1 MTYSLRV
8 SPSADPPGGAA
19 APRHPRCPTRT
30 RLYQR
35 GKVIAEN
42 FPPADLSEMLEAHP
56 DSAAWLD
63 LFDPDPE
70 DLHIVTEEFG
80 LHPLAVEDAIQ
91 DHQRPKV
98 DRYRSHLFLNAYA
111 VQVDWDEPLPSVHK
125 AEISAFITPR
135 ALITVQK
142 AAFDID
148 AVVARWDSDTDKPSA
163 HQVGALLHGLL
174 DVIVDGHYDLV
185 LRMDEAIDV
194 LDDALF
200 DPRPPMDIRRRGYA
214 LRRSQAELRRAVAP
228 MGEVLAQLMR
238 SDSHVV
244 ETDLAPY
251 YRDVADQAQRASDA
265 LDHGRERVS
274 GILDA
279 NLNEQGNR
287 LNEITKKLAA
297 WAAIIAVPT
306 AVTGYYGQNVP
317 YPGFGQHWGWIFST
331 TVIVVLAGG
340 LYLLLRNRDW
350 L

>member
-1 MTYSLRV
+1 
-8 SPSADPPGGAA
+8 
-19 APRHPRCPTRT
+19 
-30 RLYQR
+30 
-35 GKVIAEN
+35 VIAEG
-42 FPPADLSEMLEAHP
+42 FPAADISELLQAHQ
-56 DSAAWLD
+56 DSTVWLD
-63 LFDPDPE
+63 LFDPDEE

-91 DHQRPKV
+91 DHQRAKV
-98 DRYRSHLFLNAYA
+98 DRYRTHLFLNAYA
-111 VQVDWDEPLPSVHK
+111 VQVDWDAPAPSVHK

-135 ALITVQK
+135 ALVTVQK

-148 AVVARWDSDTDKPSA
+148 SVVARWDSDTDKPTA
-163 HQVGALLHGLL
+163 HQVGALVHGLL
-174 DVIVDGHYDLV
+174 DVIVDEHYDVV
-185 LRMDEAIDV
+185 LRMDEAIDA

-200 DPRPPMDIRRRGYA
+200 DPRGDIDIRRRGYA
-214 LRRSQAELRRAVAP
+214 LRRSQSELRRAVAP
-228 MGEVLAQLMR
+228 MGEVLAQIMR
-238 SDSHVV
+238 SDSHLM
-244 ETDLAPY
+244 EPDLAPY
-251 YRDVADQAQRASDA
+251 YRDVADQVMRAADT
-265 LDHGRERVS
+265 LDNGRERVG

-317 YPGFGQHWGWIFST
+317 YPGFGQHSGWIVST